1 MRDNAQGPLLT
12 EHPQDNAAAPIG
24 GWAPGGLP
32 QGGESVKSGGPL
44 SCTGRSALLP
54 SQQRA
59 KELVLRAAATAA
71 GSTRTLRLCVCGP
84 PSAAADLAVYESVAV
99 LNRTTLGELMG
110 ALQGASS
117 NATVS
122 QRSPSAF
129 AGEALGAPAA
139 AAKALKWFVRGS
151 GALTHIYC
159 PAMGALER
167 RSEARQLLHLLIERG
182 ANVTSC
188 ASNRS
193 KSASGAA
200 AAHRQHQQVSAQSL
214 MGFKGGPQRPPAA
227 HTFLLE
233 EPETFSWGQQRH
245 VTRLMEAAGVGWIA
259 ICRAPHRLCPALRD
273 SSCCIRFP
281 RPSSGELGLYLH
293 FCATAR
299 AASAAESS
307 SAPPVGYFVALA
319 KAAGCELLAAIQLAR
334 RAASSKFPPLR
345 HLYQDAHP
353 QQQSRE
359 QTHQREP
366 RAQQQMEGVE
376 ENGQQEETKGGRM
389 LATSEDGI
397 FFAGAPAIS
406 LVCGPLRKVHRILS
420 RKPANPKTQLTDFPA
435 GGIPAVRASEKLRGL
450 RNAYGYGDAC
460 MQLLRGRLCA
470 ERPEDADYHA
480 ELTHLLAACVSLLA
494 SAGISVGAAALP
506 QSVQLREGFLAAGFQ
521 PALDLLNNE
530 ILRLR
535 EKREQD
541 RAQEDTKAVDQLSG
555 GLGKHSPEAVIPEPS
570 LPSREQ
576 SEGPSSLSEEEGPS
590 GLPMEAGTEADN
602 SHSFQLFDPDE

>member
-420 RKPANPKTQLTDFPA
+420 RKPANPKTLQT
-435 GGIPAVRASEKLRGL
+435 LRSIWFEGL
-450 RNAYGYGDAC
+450 YGEHSGMLDHVDS
-460 MQLLRGRLCA
+460 LLL
-470 ERPEDADYHA
+470 RPEDADYHA
-480 ELTHLLAACVSLLA
+480 ELTHLLAAC
-494 SAGISVGAAALP
+494 
-506 QSVQLREGFLAAGFQ
+506 SVQLREGFLAAGFQ